1 MCVRANVGVCVCVC
15 VGKCGGVCVCGGEI
29 NMGVCAGKMWVCVCV
44 CVGAQLCN

>member
-1 MCVRANVGVCVCVC
+1 
-15 VGKCGGVCVCGGEI
+15 VGKWGCVCGEGV